1 MKTFSKICYTLLIA
15 SHYFDVSITWGIAS
29 LLRLHDPY
37 YWGLELC
44 FKGTGSKHVN
54 HPPRIL
60 LWITLLSTE
69 QKTGKGK
76 RKEEVRKDGTYKK
89 MGSKR
94 HKNQSSLRQ
103 CTEHPSTICQQVGV
117 ASWLVASGSF
127 TAAAFIPENPGIGN
141 KTVFY
146 IPKGLALL
154 SGRSNIGNR
163 VVYIIILQLERFQ
176 LLWVSKL
183 NLV

>member
-1 MKTFSKICYTLLIA
+1 MSVIPEHNFIHVTKWKPFRRSVTLFINCFSLFWCFNYL
-15 SHYFDVSITWGIAS
+15 GIAS

-54 HPPRIL
+54 HPPQIL

-69 QKTGKGK
+69 EKTGKGK

-94 HKNQSSLRQ
+94 SKNQSSLRQ
-103 CTEHPSTICQQVGV
+103 CTEHPSDHLPAGGCGLMTCSLQILYSSSFY
-117 ASWLVASGSF
+117 SWK
-127 TAAAFIPENPGIGN
+127 P
-141 KTVFY
+141 
-146 IPKGLALL
+146 
-154 SGRSNIGNR
+154 RNR
-163 VVYIIILQLERFQ
+163 
-176 LLWVSKL
+176 
-183 NLV
+183 